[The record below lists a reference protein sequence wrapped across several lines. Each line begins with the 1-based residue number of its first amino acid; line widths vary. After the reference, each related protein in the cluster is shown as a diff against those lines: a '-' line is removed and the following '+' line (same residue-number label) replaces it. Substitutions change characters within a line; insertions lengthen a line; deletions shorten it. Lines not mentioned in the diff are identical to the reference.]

1 MQYVIL
7 LRKLYEGSWKLVYIS
22 LICWKLIDIYR
33 KFHQEQLSISDET
46 ATGSFQVTEVN
57 WTDSK
62 HFSENKMQKV
72 KINKEKQTRSLICIK
87 LIYDG
92 KTIMLIIV
100 SQA

>member
-7 LRKLYEGSWKLVYIS
+7 LRKLYEGSCKLVYIS

-33 KFHQEQLSISDET
+33 KFNREQLSISDET

-57 WTDSK
+57 RTDSK
-62 HFSENKMQKV
+62 HFSENKMQEV
-72 KINKEKQTRSLICIK
+72 KINKENQTRSLTCIK
-87 LIYDG
+87 LIYDS

>member
-7 LRKLYEGSWKLVYIS
+7 LRKLYEGSWKLVYTS

-72 KINKEKQTRSLICIK
+72 KMEKQTRSLTCIK

>member
-1 MQYVIL
+1 M
-7 LRKLYEGSWKLVYIS
+7 
-22 LICWKLIDIYR
+22 IDIYR

-72 KINKEKQTRSLICIK
+72 KMEKQTRSLTCIK